1 MASVNLE
8 KTFEYLKIQEILLQ
22 LSLAS
27 IYVNKYFFIFF
38 STLKDIIQAKS
49 KANHWISDN
58 LMIFYFKGTS
68 EESFLFSVN
77 VNASLKQLWALR
89 GHLGT
94 WVLREH
100 LGTWTLVGHSK
111 AIQVR
116 GHLRYSGTWALTA
129 FWHLSNMALRTLRH
143 LGTRALRHL
152 DT

>member
-38 STLKDIIQAKS
+38 STLNDIIQAKS

-100 LGTWTLVGHSK
+100 LGTHRALGHLNTRRALKGHSG
-111 AIQVR
+111 AR
-116 GHLRYSGTWALTA
+116 ALKV
-129 FWHLSNMALRTLRH
+129 LRH
-143 LGTRALRHL
+143 LSTYGILALEQYGT
-152 DT
+152 

>member
-100 LGTWTLVGHSK
+100 LGTHGAL
-111 AIQVR
+111 
-116 GHLRYSGTWALTA
+116 GHLNTRRALKGNSGARALKV
-129 FWHLSNMALRTLRH
+129 LRH
-143 LGTRALRHL
+143 LSTYGILALEQYGT
-152 DT
+152 